1 MLLITDV
8 LCFVGPSAT
17 PVHCSFWTDVLM
29 PLLRAQIHNT
39 EINYEGFLASSIENV
54 FSCQRYLFLVT
65 GFSAFEGKTKP
76 LTCVFCNK

>member
-1 MLLITDV
+1 MLLMSV
-8 LCFVGPSAT
+8 FLCFVGLRAA

-39 EINYEGFLASSIENV
+39 EINDEGFLASFIENV

-65 GFSAFEGKTKP
+65 HFSAFEGKTKP
-76 LTCVFCNK
+76 LTCVFCYK